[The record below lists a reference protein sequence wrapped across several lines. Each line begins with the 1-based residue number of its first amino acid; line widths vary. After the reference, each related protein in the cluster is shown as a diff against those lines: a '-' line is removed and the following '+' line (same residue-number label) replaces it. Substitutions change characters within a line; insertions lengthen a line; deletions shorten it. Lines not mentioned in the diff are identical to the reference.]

1 MTETH
6 TMRGPEKL
14 LEHEDRW
21 VTRMGK
27 WFSGERVVY
36 RGQDLHVDLADMD
49 WMALYLYGITGRR
62 FDGKQLRMLN
72 AIWTNTSYPDPRIWN
87 NRVAALAGTAR
98 STATL
103 ALGAAVAVS
112 EASIYGNR
120 PALRAIDFFWRTKE
134 ALDEGQMLGDFVQRE
149 IERFGRIYGYG
160 RPIARVD
167 ERIPYMLRLAK
178 ELGFDNGFCV
188 RLAFDVE
195 KLFLERNPQLQM
207 NIAALGAALAADMGF
222 TSREYYLFLA
232 LYFFAGMPPCFKDA
246 SEHAEGAFF
255 PLRCGR
261 IAYEG
266 TVRRTWG
273 GD

>member
-1 MTETH
+1 
-6 TMRGPEKL
+6 MRGPEKL
-14 LEHEDRW
+14 LECEDRW

-49 WMALYLYGITGRR
+49 WMALYLFGITGRR
-62 FDGKQLRMLN
+62 FDEKQLKMLN

-87 NRVAALAGTAR
+87 NRVVALAGTAR

-112 EASIYGNR
+112 EASIYGHR
-120 PALRAIDFFWRTKE
+120 PAIQAIDFFCRTKK
-134 ALDEGQMLGDFVQRE
+134 ALDEGKILSDFVKQE
-149 IERFGRIYGYG
+149 VEKFGRIYGYG
-160 RPIARVD
+160 RPIARTD
-167 ERIPYMLRLAK
+167 ERIPHMLRLAK
-178 ELGFDNGFCV
+178 ELGFDKGFCV

-195 KLFLERNPQLQM
+195 QLLLERGPRLQM

-222 TSREYYLFLA
+222 TSRDYYLFLA

-246 SEHAEGAFF
+246 SEQAEGAFF

-261 IAYEG
+261 VIYEG
-266 TVRRTWG
+266 VARREWG
-273 GD
+273 